1 MFVGSKTYAS
11 GKCELQVVG
20 YVCVV
25 GDGVVDALVE
35 QVLVSVKIL
44 GDTQPETEKL
54 VCVSTVFC

>member
-1 MFVGSKTYAS
+1 MVSQRDGRSLSMVVCSKTYAS
-11 GKCELQVVG
+11 GKCELQIVG

-44 GDTQPETEKL
+44 CNT
-54 VCVSTVFC
+54 